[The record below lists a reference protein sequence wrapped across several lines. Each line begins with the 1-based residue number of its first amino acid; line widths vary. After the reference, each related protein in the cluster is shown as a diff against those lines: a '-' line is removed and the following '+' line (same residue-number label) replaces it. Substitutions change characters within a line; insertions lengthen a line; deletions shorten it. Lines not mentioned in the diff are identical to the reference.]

1 MPWEEGAMGS
11 TLRLSCGGKIKG
23 WGGGGKYREHRE
35 RSGVMLSH
43 EPGCVR
49 KPEAALR
56 PLPSRNDGRK
66 IS

>member
-1 MPWEEGAMGS
+1 MGRES
-11 TLRLSCGGKIKG
+11 DGEHLASVLWGKNKG
-23 WGGGGKYREHRE
+23 MGGGGKYREHRE